1 MPQRGTLGPER
12 CSKCGSLL
20 YIDGDGAQPCL
31 KCAEMADQKN
41 KGRYQVEIYFTDKAD
56 EDDQLADLRHQPDI
70 FDTKKE
76 AVAWA
81 ETKMEI
87 LKGAS
92 IAQGVVK
99 HFWAEVHDNEDGESW
114 RVDPTAGDKKKGE
127 YSYRCPKCGKTNL
140 SVIHCVVDGRMTL
153 FEDGFLI
160 SGDTTE
166 EIVECNECGHQADLG
181 EFTREG

>member
-1 MPQRGTLGPER
+1 
-12 CSKCGSLL
+12 
-20 YIDGDGAQPCL
+20 
-31 KCAEMADQKN
+31 MADQKN
-41 KGRYQVEIYFTDKAD
+41 KGRYQVEVYFTDEAD
-56 EDDQLADLRHQPDI
+56 EDDQLADQAV
-70 FDTKKE
+70 FDTKKDAKE
-76 AVAWA
+76 WA

-87 LKGAS
+87 LRGAS

-99 HFWAEVHDNEDGESW
+99 RFWAEIYDNEDGESW
-114 RVDPTAGDKKKGE
+114 RIDHTAGDKKKGE

-140 SVIHCVVDGRMTL
+140 SVIHCVVDGKMTL

-166 EIVECNECGHQADLG
+166 EIVECDECGHQADLG